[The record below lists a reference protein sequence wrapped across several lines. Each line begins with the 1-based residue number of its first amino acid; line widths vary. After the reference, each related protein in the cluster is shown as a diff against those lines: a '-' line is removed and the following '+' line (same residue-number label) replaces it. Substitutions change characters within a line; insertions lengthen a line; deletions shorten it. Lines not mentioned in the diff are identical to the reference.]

1 VEAPTLLSG
10 ESYRPEVCMCRC
22 LSVTRLI
29 MSTAMIIDGG
39 RNEMDESVAVASAFG
54 LAVEV
59 EVEVEVEVG
68 KESRYYDTTP

>member
-1 VEAPTLLSG
+1 
-10 ESYRPEVCMCRC
+10 
-22 LSVTRLI
+22 